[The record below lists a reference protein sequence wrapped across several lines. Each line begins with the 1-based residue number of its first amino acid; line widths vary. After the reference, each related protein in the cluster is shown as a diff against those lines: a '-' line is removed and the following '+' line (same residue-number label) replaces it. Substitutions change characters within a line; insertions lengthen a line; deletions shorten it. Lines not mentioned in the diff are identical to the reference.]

1 MTFYFVRG
9 YVAGSSVGSQTVS
22 ILYKGATT
30 MIYVGIDVAKDKHDC
45 LISNSEGVILFP
57 SFTIPNSLD
66 GFNLLCSKI
75 MSCTLDLSQIK
86 IGLEATGH
94 YSNNISEFLINKN
107 FPVFLINPLHT
118 SLYRKSLSFR
128 KTKTDK
134 ADVHSIVLML
144 MTQKLTPYVPASYH
158 RKELKSLTRYRFNLV
173 QDCSRLKVSFARL
186 MNIIFPEL
194 EKIVHELQV
203 NSVYQLMTEYTNPK
217 AISQSD
223 LSHLTTL
230 LIDNSKGHYRQ
241 EKAIEI
247 REAAKY
253 SIGTCDGIQ
262 ALELQHTIARIRLLQ
277 EQISVIEK
285 RIKNI
290 ITEIDS
296 PFITIPGISYITA
309 AMLHAE
315 IGDFS
320 NFSSPEKILAFA
332 GMEPSIYQSGQYT
345 SNHAK
350 MVKRGSKYLRYA
362 LYTAAKNVGNWDNRF
377 HTFLQKKISE
387 GKHYNVAVSHVA
399 KKLVRTLYSMEIN
412 HTAYIK

>member
-1 MTFYFVRG
+1 
-9 YVAGSSVGSQTVS
+9 
-22 ILYKGATT
+22 

-45 LISNSEGVILFP
+45 LISNSDGEILFP
-57 SFTIPNSLD
+57 SFTIPNSIE
-66 GFNLLCSKI
+66 GFNLLCSNI
-75 MSCTLDLSQIK
+75 MSCTLDLSHIK

-94 YSNNISEFLINKN
+94 YSNNISEYLINKN

-158 RKELKSLTRYRFNLV
+158 KKELKSLTRYRFNLV
-173 QDCSRLKVSFARL
+173 KDCSRLKVSFARL
-186 MNIIFPEL
+186 MNTIFPEL

-203 NSVYQLMTEYTNPK
+203 NSVYQLMSEYTDPL
-217 AISQSD
+217 AISKA
-223 LSHLTTL
+223 HLTHLTNL
-230 LIDNSKGHYRQ
+230 LERNSKGHYSRD
-241 EKAIEI
+241 KAVEI
-247 REAAKY
+247 REAAKL

-262 ALELQHTIARIRLLQ
+262 AIELQQTIARIRLLQ
-277 EQISVIEK
+277 EQINTIET
-285 RIKNI
+285 RIKALI
-290 ITEIDS
+290 SEIDS
-296 PFITIPGISYITA
+296 PFITVPGISYITA

-320 NFSSPEKILAFA
+320 NFSAPEKILAFA

-345 SNHAK
+345 STHAK

-362 LYTAAKNVGNWDNRF
+362 LYTAAKNVANWDNRF
-377 HTFLQKKISE
+377 HTFLEKKMSE

-399 KKLVRTLYSMEIN
+399 KKLIRTLYSMELK
-412 HTAYIK
+412 HEAYIK

>member
-1 MTFYFVRG
+1 
-9 YVAGSSVGSQTVS
+9 
-22 ILYKGATT
+22 

-45 LISNSEGVILFP
+45 LISNSDGEILF
-57 SFTIPNSLD
+57 SAFTIPNNAQ
-66 GFNLLCSKI
+66 GFHLLCARI
-75 MSCTLDLSQIK
+75 LSCTLDYSQIK

-94 YSNNISEFLINKN
+94 YSNNISEYLVNKN
-107 FPVFLINPLHT
+107 FPVFIINPLHT

-144 MTQKLTPYVPASYH
+144 MTQKLTPYVPISYH
-158 RKELKSLTRYRFNLV
+158 NKELKSLTRYRFNLV

-203 NSVYQLMTEYTNPK
+203 NSVYQLMSEYTDST
-217 AISQSD
+217 AISIA
-223 LSHLTTL
+223 HLTRLTNL
-230 LIDNSKGHYRQ
+230 LKENSKGHYGK

-247 REAAKY
+247 REAAKD

-262 ALELQHTIARIRLLQ
+262 ALELQQTIARIRLLQ
-277 EQISVIEK
+277 EQIAVIEK
-285 RIKNI
+285 RIKI
-290 ITEIDS
+290 IVREIDS
-296 PFITIPGISYITA
+296 PFITVPGISYITA
-309 AMLHAE
+309 AMIYAE
-315 IGDFS
+315 VGEFS
-320 NFSSPEKILAFA
+320 KFSSPEKILAFA
-332 GMEPSIYQSGQYT
+332 GMEPSIYQSGEYT
-345 SNHAK
+345 STHSR

-362 LYTAAKNVGNWDNRF
+362 LYTAAKNVGNWDDKF
-377 HTFLQKKISE
+377 KIYLQKKLSE

-399 KKLVRTLYSMEIN
+399 KKLVRTLYSMEQN

>member
-1 MTFYFVRG
+1 
-9 YVAGSSVGSQTVS
+9 
-22 ILYKGATT
+22 

-45 LISNSEGVILFP
+45 LISNSDGEILF
-57 SFTIPNSLD
+57 STFTIPNSSE
-66 GFNLLCSKI
+66 GFNLLCSRI
-75 MSCTLDLSQIK
+75 LSCTFDLSQIK

-94 YSNNISEFLINKN
+94 YSNNISEYLINKN
-107 FPVFLINPLHT
+107 FPVFIINPLHT

-144 MTQKLTPYVPASYH
+144 MTQKLTPYVPISYH
-158 RKELKSLTRYRFNLV
+158 KKELKSLTRYRFNLV
-173 QDCSRLKVSFARL
+173 HDCSRLKVSFARL

-203 NSVYQLMTEYTNPK
+203 NSVYQLMTEYTDPCSISK
-217 AISQSD
+217 A
-223 LSHLTTL
+223 HLTHLTNL
-230 LIDNSKGHYRQ
+230 LKKNSKGHYSR
-241 EKAIEI
+241 EKAVEI
-247 REAAKY
+247 REAAKL

-262 ALELQHTIARIRLLQ
+262 ALELQQTIARIRLLQ
-277 EQISVIEK
+277 EQIAVIEK

-290 ITEIDS
+290 VFEIDS

-309 AMLHAE
+309 AMIHAE
-315 IGDFS
+315 VGDFS

-345 SNHAK
+345 STHAR

-362 LYTAAKNVGNWDNRF
+362 LYTAAKNVGNWDDRF
-377 HTFLQKKISE
+377 KFFLQKKLSE
-387 GKHYNVAVSHVA
+387 GKHYNVAISHLA
-399 KKLVRTLYSMEIN
+399 KKLIRILYSMEIK
-412 HTAYIK
+412 HEAYIK